1 MRVPKFAFVAA
12 GALVVAASGLGPVTA
27 AEVYVLDQK
36 HTYITFIHDRMGY
49 TNILG
54 RFDRYEGEIVFDE
67 EDLANSSVSV
77 TIFTNSLSTGYA
89 RRDED
94 LIGPNFFNAKEFPEI
109 TFKSTKVVA
118 TGPKTGKITGDLTL
132 LGVTKPVTLD
142 VTFNKKAPSP
152 RNKKIFIGF
161 AAEGEFNRVDYGM
174 TYLTNGD
181 VQMVGLR
188 LEVLA
193 VLKE

>member
-1 MRVPKFAFVAA
+1 MRVPKFVFVAA
-12 GALVVAASGLGPVTA
+12 GALVVAASGSAPVTA
-27 AEVYVLDQK
+27 AEVYVIDQK

-67 EDLANSSVSV
+67 ENLANSSVSV
-77 TIFTNSLSTGYA
+77 TIFTDSLSTGFA
-89 RRDED
+89 PRDRD
-94 LIGPNFFNAKEFPEI
+94 LMGPNFFNAKEFPEA
-109 TFKSTKVVA
+109 TFKSTKIVL
-118 TGPKTGKITGDLTL
+118 TGAKTGKITGDLTL
-132 LGVTKPVTLD
+132 LGVTKAVTLD

-161 AAEGEFNRVDYGM
+161 AAEGEFNRVDHGM
-174 TYLTNGD
+174 TYLTNGA
-181 VQMVGLR
+181 VQMVSLHF
-188 LEVLA
+188 EVLA

>member
-142 VTFNKKAPSP
+142 VTLQQEGPES
-152 RNKKIFIGF
+152 
-161 AAEGEFNRVDYGM
+161 AE
-174 TYLTNGD
+174 
-181 VQMVGLR
+181 
-188 LEVLA
+188 
-193 VLKE
+193 